1 MFTRKKRLFGP
12 TIDPFQGRRRASL
25 AVCLA
30 VLIAALGAPAGAL
43 GDGDPASDVLLS
55 QNVFFGYSAPS
66 QTIQNELYSVT
77 SAAARAGYPL
87 RIALIDSKADLGA
100 IPQYFGRPQI
110 YARYLSYELSDVVQ
124 GQFLIVMPAGFG
136 HAIDYKPLTVGPLS
150 GITIGRGPNGLGAA
164 AVTAAER
171 LAAAAGHPLGSDAA
185 SQSIASGASGSSI
198 TQAFEI
204 LVVLFG
210 LTAAALAGA
219 VTARR
224 RRQRRHAT
232 TA

>member
-1 MFTRKKRLFGP
+1 MFTRKKRLFGLV
-12 TIDPFQGRRRASL
+12 TDPLLGRRRAAI

-30 VLIAALGAPAGAL
+30 GLSAGLAVPAGAL
-43 GDGDPASDVLLS
+43 ADGDPASDVLLS
-55 QNVFFGYSAPS
+55 QNVFFGYSPPS
-66 QTIQNELYSVT
+66 QRIQDELYSVT

-124 GQFLIVMPAGFG
+124 GQLLIVMPGGFG
-136 HAIDYKPLTVGPLS
+136 HAIDYKPLTLGPLA
-150 GITIGRGPNGLGAA
+150 GITIGAGPNGLGTA

-171 LAAAAGHPLGSDAA
+171 LAAAAGHPLGSGAA
-185 SQSIASGASGSSI
+185 SQSVTSGASGSSI
-198 TQAFEI
+198 TQAFDI
-204 LVVLFG
+204 LLVLFG

-219 VTARR
+219 VAARR
-224 RRQRRHAT
+224 RQQRRDAAAT
-232 TA
+232 